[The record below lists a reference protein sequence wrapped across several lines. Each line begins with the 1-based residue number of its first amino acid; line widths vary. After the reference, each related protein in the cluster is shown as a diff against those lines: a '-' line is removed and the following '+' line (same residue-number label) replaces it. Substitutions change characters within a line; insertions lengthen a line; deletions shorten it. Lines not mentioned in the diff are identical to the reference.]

1 MKPRRAAGAAL
12 AAALITLA
20 ASTHVGPRSGSLVR
34 PALQAEGEAEP
45 IAQAALS
52 PEPATVVAEPAEGAA
67 AAAAFEP
74 ERCAPEPPL
83 EEGTLSL
90 PMALV
95 LLAGERPGLTGSGSI
110 GTPTRGSVWAA
121 AELLE
126 SEDIERAGGY
136 PWATERTVR
145 SIERAVREVRRCFPG
160 SPRLVVGD
168 LGRRR
173 GGWLRPHRSHQ
184 SGLDADLGYF
194 YRGPSTWYQRAT
206 AATLDA
212 PRTWALV
219 RALIEGGNVDTIFID
234 ASVQALLRAYLATL
248 PEDQRPG
255 EGVFATPAR
264 RDALIRH
271 TWGHATH
278 LHVRFRDPDAE
289 RLGERIRRVTQPA
302 GRRRF

>member
-1 MKPRRAAGAAL
+1 M
-12 AAALITLA
+12 AAALITIA
-20 ASTHVGPRSGSLVR
+20 ASTHVAPRSGSAAR
-34 PALQAEGEAEP
+34 PA
-45 IAQAALS
+45 I
-52 PEPATVVAEPAEGAA
+52 VAEVDDAVPPAPVKPPNAVGAPA
-67 AAAAFEP
+67 ASASAP

-83 EEGTLSL
+83 DDGTLSL
-90 PMALV
+90 PLALV
-95 LLAGERPGLTGSGSI
+95 LLAGERPSFTGSGSI

-121 AELLE
+121 AELLS

-145 SIERAVREVRRCFPG
+145 SIERAVREVRRCHPG

-168 LGRRR
+168 LGRQR

-212 PRTWALV
+212 PLTWALV

-234 ASVQALLRAYLATL
+234 ASVQALLRAHVATL

-255 EGVFATPAR
+255 EGVFTTPTR

-278 LHVRFRDPDAE
+278 MHVRFRDPDAE
-289 RLGERIRRVTQPA
+289 RLGERIRRATQPA
-302 GRRRF
+302 GRRF